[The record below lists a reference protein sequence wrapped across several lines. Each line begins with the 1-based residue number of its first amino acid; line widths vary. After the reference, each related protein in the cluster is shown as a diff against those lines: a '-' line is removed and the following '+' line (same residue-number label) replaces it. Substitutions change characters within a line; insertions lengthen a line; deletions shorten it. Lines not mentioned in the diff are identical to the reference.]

1 MRVFYNSRPIPEG
14 FEIKTVTARQ
24 KAEGWL
30 VSVRIETQ
38 GIPNISVI
46 PKGEI
51 KTITGG
57 DMGLGKVVYL

>member
-1 MRVFYNSRPIPEG
+1 
-14 FEIKTVTARQ
+14 
-24 KAEGWL
+24 
-30 VSVRIETQ
+30 VRIETEA
-38 GIPNISVI
+38 IPNISVI